1 MGTLYVVATP
11 IGNLEDVTLRAL
23 RVLRE
28 ASLIA
33 AEDTRTTRKLLSRY
47 DVHTPVTS
55 FHDANAA
62 RKLPALLA
70 ALRDGAVAL
79 VSDAGMPLVSDPG
92 YQLVSAATAA
102 GVPVVAVPGPSAV
115 TTALVVSG
123 LPADRFLFLG
133 FLPRRVAE
141 RRAALQALAR
151 EQHTLV
157 AFEAPHRLRQTLHDL
172 LAALGDRRIAACREL
187 TELHEEV
194 FRGSVQE
201 ALAHFTEPRGEFTL
215 VVEGAHRR
223 RPRRIPRRRPHGA
236 PPPARRGS
244 PRQGRRRHR
253 GRRHGPPP
261 PASLP
266 PLAGPPGPAHCA
278 PAPRRLGCLVPQ
290 PTLGAPPRGAG
301 VAHGRR

>member
-1 MGTLYVVATP
+1 MGALYVVATP

-33 AEDTRTTRKLLSRY
+33 AEDTRTTRKLLTRY
-47 DVHTPVTS
+47 DIHTPVTS

-115 TTALVVSG
+115 TAALVVSG

-133 FLPRRVAE
+133 FLPRKAGE
-141 RRAALQALAR
+141 RRSALQALAR

-157 AFEAPHRLRQTLHDL
+157 AFEAPHRLRQTLVDL
-172 LAALGDRRIAACREL
+172 LAALGDRRIAVCREL
-187 TELHEEV
+187 TKLHEEV

-215 VVEGAHRR
+215 VVEGAPAATPAASLDDARAELLRLRAEGARAKDAVDTVAGAMGLPHRR
-223 RPRRIPRRRPHGA
+223 VYRLWLDLRA
-236 PPPARRGS
+236 PPIA
-244 PRQGRRRHR
+244 PR
-253 GRRHGPPP
+253 P
-261 PASLP
+261 PA
-266 PLAGPPGPAHCA
+266 G
-278 PAPRRLGCLVPQ
+278 
-290 PTLGAPPRGAG
+290 
-301 VAHGRR
+301 

>member
-1 MGTLYVVATP
+1 MGALYVVATP

-62 RKLPALLA
+62 RKLPVLLA

-115 TTALVVSG
+115 TAALVVSG

-133 FLPRRVAE
+133 FLPRKAGE
-141 RRAALQALAR
+141 RRSALRALAR

-172 LAALGDRRIAACREL
+172 LTALGDRRIAVCREL
-187 TELHEEV
+187 TKLHEEV

-215 VVEGAHRR
+215 VVEGAPAATPAASLDDARTELLR
-223 RPRRIPRRRPHGA
+223 LRAEGARAKDAVDTVAGALGLPRRRVYRLWLDLRA
-236 PPPARRGS
+236 PPIA
-244 PRQGRRRHR
+244 PR
-253 GRRHGPPP
+253 
-261 PASLP
+261 
-266 PLAGPPGPAHCA
+266 PPG
-278 PAPRRLGCLVPQ
+278 G
-290 PTLGAPPRGAG
+290 
-301 VAHGRR
+301 

>member
-1 MGTLYVVATP
+1 MGALYVVATP

-70 ALRDGAVAL
+70 ALRDGVVAL

-115 TTALVVSG
+115 TAALVVSG

-133 FLPRRVAE
+133 FLPRKAGE
-141 RRAALQALAR
+141 RRSALRALAR

-157 AFEAPHRLRQTLHDL
+157 AFEAPHRLRQTLNDL
-172 LAALGDRRIAACREL
+172 LSALGDRRIAVCREL
-187 TELHEEV
+187 TKLHEEV

-215 VVEGAHRR
+215 VVEGAPAATPAASLDDARTELLR
-223 RPRRIPRRRPHGA
+223 LRAEGARAKDAVDTVAGALGLPRRRVYRLWLDLRA
-236 PPPARRGS
+236 PPIA
-244 PRQGRRRHR
+244 PR
-253 GRRHGPPP
+253 
-261 PASLP
+261 
-266 PLAGPPGPAHCA
+266 PPG
-278 PAPRRLGCLVPQ
+278 G
-290 PTLGAPPRGAG
+290 
-301 VAHGRR
+301 